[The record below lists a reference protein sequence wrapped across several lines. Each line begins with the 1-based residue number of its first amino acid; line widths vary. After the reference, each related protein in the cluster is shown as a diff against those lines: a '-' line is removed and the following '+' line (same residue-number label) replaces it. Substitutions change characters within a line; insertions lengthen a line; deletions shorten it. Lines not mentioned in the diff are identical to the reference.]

1 MVNVIG
7 QFVLSS
13 NLGESKLT
21 DDHESGGEA
30 LFLSR
35 VKHKMLAHD
44 IVIAEEKR
52 CRVVPQPW
60 RMSRAA
66 GVSQQTVSRVL
77 NRPEVVSA
85 RTREQVIRAMQ
96 ALHYVPNRSAQLLAG
111 KAAPSIGLIT
121 ASLTLHAPSQIAAA
135 IKSHASLHQLE
146 VAIAMPAQADFV
158 ALQARLD
165 ELRAQHIRGVIV
177 SLPLESATAERLVQ
191 DNPDMACLFLDV
203 SPEADVCCVR
213 FDHRDG
219 CGACVRH
226 LWELGHREFGLLA
239 GPESSVSARLR
250 LASWREALHSLNIA
264 RSTTV
269 FGDWSAASGW
279 QKTFELLHLQP
290 RISAIVVAN
299 DQMALGVLSALAQ
312 LNRSGSQAVSVTG
325 YDDTA
330 DNLYFQPPL
339 TTVAQDFDL
348 LGKRAV
354 ERLIALMAAPQLR
367 IRELLPT
374 RLIVRQSAWPVAAAE
389 DRQQTWRS

>member
-1 MVNVIG
+1 
-7 QFVLSS
+7 
-13 NLGESKLT
+13 
-21 DDHESGGEA
+21 
-30 LFLSR
+30 
-35 VKHKMLAHD
+35 
-44 IVIAEEKR
+44 
-52 CRVVPQPW
+52 
-60 RMSRAA
+60 MSPARR
-66 GVSQQTVSRVL
+66 VSQQTVSRVL

-191 DNPDMACLFLDV
+191 ENPDMACLFLDV

-279 QKTFELLHLQP
+279 QKTSSCCTCS
-290 RISAIVVAN
+290 RGSAPLWWRTIRWR
-299 DQMALGVLSALAQ
+299 SAC
-312 LNRSGSQAVSVTG
+312 
-325 YDDTA
+325 
-330 DNLYFQPPL
+330 
-339 TTVAQDFDL
+339 
-348 LGKRAV
+348 
-354 ERLIALMAAPQLR
+354 
-367 IRELLPT
+367 
-374 RLIVRQSAWPVAAAE
+374 SARWPSSIAAAA
-389 DRQQTWRS
+389 RRYR

>member
-1 MVNVIG
+1 MPRRTATLEDV
-7 QFVLSS
+7 
-13 NLGESKLT
+13 
-21 DDHESGGEA
+21 A
-30 LFLSR
+30 
-35 VKHKMLAHD
+35 
-44 IVIAEEKR
+44 
-52 CRVVPQPW
+52 
-60 RMSRAA
+60 RAA

-213 FDHRDG
+213 
-219 CGACVRH
+219 H

-330 DNLYFQPPL
+330 DSLYFQPPL

-389 DRQQTWRS
+389 DRQQTLAQLKALVEKL

>member
-1 MVNVIG
+1 
-7 QFVLSS
+7 
-13 NLGESKLT
+13 
-21 DDHESGGEA
+21 
-30 LFLSR
+30 
-35 VKHKMLAHD
+35 
-44 IVIAEEKR
+44 
-52 CRVVPQPW
+52 
-60 RMSRAA
+60 
-66 GVSQQTVSRVL
+66 
-77 NRPEVVSA
+77 
-85 RTREQVIRAMQ
+85 
-96 ALHYVPNRSAQLLAG
+96 
-111 KAAPSIGLIT
+111 
-121 ASLTLHAPSQIAAA
+121 
-135 IKSHASLHQLE
+135 
-146 VAIAMPAQADFV
+146 
-158 ALQARLD
+158 
-165 ELRAQHIRGVIV
+165 
-177 SLPLESATAERLVQ
+177 
-191 DNPDMACLFLDV
+191 NPDMACLFLDV

-250 LASWREALHSLNIA
+250 LASWREALHCLNIA

-330 DNLYFQPPL
+330 DSLYFQPPL

-389 DRQQTWRS
+389 DRQQTLAQLKALVEKL

>member
-1 MVNVIG
+1 M
-7 QFVLSS
+7 
-13 NLGESKLT
+13 
-21 DDHESGGEA
+21 
-30 LFLSR
+30 SR

-52 CRVVPQPW
+52 CRVVPQPLEDVA
-60 RMSRAA
+60 RAA

-330 DNLYFQPPL
+330 DSLYFQPPL

-389 DRQQTWRS
+389 DRQQTLAQLKALVEKL

>member
-1 MVNVIG
+1 MQRRTATLEDVA
-7 QFVLSS
+7 S
-13 NLGESKLT
+13 E
-21 DDHESGGEA
+21 
-30 LFLSR
+30 
-35 VKHKMLAHD
+35 
-44 IVIAEEKR
+44 
-52 CRVVPQPW
+52 
-60 RMSRAA
+60 A

-77 NRPEVVSA
+77 NNPQIVSA
-85 RTREQVIRAMQ
+85 RTREKVVRAMQ

-135 IKSHASLHQLE
+135 VKNHAGIHQLE
-146 VAIAMPAQADFV
+146 VSIAMPERSDYA

-165 ELRAQHIRGVIV
+165 EFRAQHIRGAIV
-177 SLPLESATAERLVQ
+177 SLPLESSTAERLVKE
-191 DNPDMACLFLDV
+191 NPDIACLFLDV
-203 SPEADVCCVR
+203 SPETEVSCVR

-219 CGACVRH
+219 CGACVRL

-239 GPESSVSARLR
+239 GPESSISARMR
-250 LASWREALHSLNIA
+250 LGSWREALHRQGVSHA
-264 RSTTV
+264 QTV

-279 QKTFELLHLQP
+279 HKTFELLHLQP

-312 LNRSGSQAVSVTG
+312 LNRSGSRAVSVTG

-330 DNLYFQPPL
+330 DSLYFQPPL

-354 ERLIALMAAPQLR
+354 EQLVQLMVTPQMR

-374 RLIVRQSAWPVAAAE
+374 RLIVRQSTWPFDREQQQEQWVAQLKALVE
-389 DRQQTWRS
+389 KL

>member
-1 MVNVIG
+1 MPRRTATLEDV
-7 QFVLSS
+7 
-13 NLGESKLT
+13 
-21 DDHESGGEA
+21 A
-30 LFLSR
+30 
-35 VKHKMLAHD
+35 
-44 IVIAEEKR
+44 
-52 CRVVPQPW
+52 
-60 RMSRAA
+60 RAA

-96 ALHYVPNRSAQLLAG
+96 TLHYVPNRSAQLLAG

-135 IKSHASLHQLE
+135 VKSHASLHQLE
-146 VAIAMPAQADFV
+146 VAIAM
-158 ALQARLD
+158 
-165 ELRAQHIRGVIV
+165 
-177 SLPLESATAERLVQ
+177 LESATAERLVKE
-191 DNPDMACLFLDV
+191 NPDMACLFLDV

-330 DNLYFQPPL
+330 DSLYFQPPL
-339 TTVAQDFDL
+339 TTVAQDFNL
-348 LGKRAV
+348 LGQRAV

-374 RLIVRQSAWPVAAAE
+374 RLIVRQSAWPVADAQ
-389 DRQQTWRS
+389 DRQQTLAQLKALVEKL

>member
-1 MVNVIG
+1 
-7 QFVLSS
+7 
-13 NLGESKLT
+13 
-21 DDHESGGEA
+21 
-30 LFLSR
+30 
-35 VKHKMLAHD
+35 
-44 IVIAEEKR
+44 
-52 CRVVPQPW
+52 
-60 RMSRAA
+60 MSAACASTTAMAA
-66 GVSQQTVSRVL
+66 G
-77 NRPEVVSA
+77 
-85 RTREQVIRAMQ
+85 
-96 ALHYVPNRSAQLLAG
+96 
-111 KAAPSIGLIT
+111 
-121 ASLTLHAPSQIAAA
+121 
-135 IKSHASLHQLE
+135 
-146 VAIAMPAQADFV
+146 
-158 ALQARLD
+158 
-165 ELRAQHIRGVIV
+165 LRAPPV
-177 SLPLESATAERLVQ
+177 
-191 DNPDMACLFLDV
+191 
-203 SPEADVCCVR
+203 
-213 FDHRDG
+213 
-219 CGACVRH
+219 
-226 LWELGHREFGLLA
+226 ELGHREFGLLA

-250 LASWREALHSLNIA
+250 LASWREALHCLNIA

-330 DNLYFQPPL
+330 DSLYFQPPL

-389 DRQQTWRS
+389 DRQQTLAQLKALVEKL